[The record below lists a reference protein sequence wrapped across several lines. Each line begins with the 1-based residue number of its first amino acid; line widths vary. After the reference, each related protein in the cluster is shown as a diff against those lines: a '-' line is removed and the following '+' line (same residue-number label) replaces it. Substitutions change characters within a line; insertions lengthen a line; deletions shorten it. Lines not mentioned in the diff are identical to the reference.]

1 VDIVKRQVLKAAFC
15 SYLLLFSFSLSLIGQ
30 EKQAEDTSSQGRA
43 KAEKKTDPLLQARG
57 RLQKIFQGQAPKD
70 AHDVKAMQK
79 HVQLLIEKLSPAT
92 VGVRVRMAQGS
103 GVIINEEG
111 LVLTAAHVIGRPG
124 QKAIILMPDGKEYE
138 ATTLGRDRSMDAG
151 MLKIK
156 LPESEEERSK
166 MELPFAEIAE
176 ADSVKPGHWCLALG
190 HPGGFDEKRPPVVRL
205 GRVNH
210 KYGDVITTDCTLIGG
225 DSGGPLFD
233 MSGRV
238 IGIHSRIGQQLK
250 HNVHVPIEAYID
262 SWDRMASSESWG
274 DVPGRPYI
282 GIRGSE
288 ESTDPVVTEVID
300 GGPASKAG
308 IQPGDVIIQFGEEQ
322 IDTFEALQLAVGVR
336 RPGEKVKLIVQRE
349 DEKVELQVEVGELP
363 RTGTSRERPHVLP
376 VRANGY
382 PGLIQYIT
390 MYRSPGVNERN
401 HESIKGAFS
410 TISAAATRATVRIS
424 EKKKGLALGVIVSE
438 DGLIVTKASQVV
450 DKEGEL
456 RDVICELSDK
466 RDFKPKL
473 IAVEPR
479 HDIALLQIKARK
491 LTVITWSD
499 ESDAPGLG
507 SWLITTGIRETPLSI
522 GVVSV
527 DLTEVLGGVLGV
539 QLHLTN
545 PDSTAIMRVYPGS
558 GGAEAGL
565 KAGDVIIKV
574 NGVEMKNRQMLQE
587 TVRSHLRGE
596 EITLEIQRGE
606 ETMTIKAVLGRM
618 SDITGGRPVVQN
630 NLGGP
635 LSDRRS
641 GFPSV
646 LQHDSVVQPNQCGG
660 PVLDING
667 KAVGINI
674 ARAGRIKTYA
684 LPAEI
689 IKQVVEQ
696 LAPK

>member
-1 VDIVKRQVLKAAFC
+1 MDIVKRQALQAALYSC
-15 SYLLLFSFSLSLIGQ
+15 LLLFSFSLSSIAQ
-30 EKQAEDTSSQGRA
+30 EKPAEEKSSQGRA
-43 KAEKKTDPLLQARG
+43 KAEKTTNPLLQARG
-57 RLQKIFQGQAPKD
+57 RLQKIFQGQAPRD

-92 VGVRVRMAQGS
+92 VGVGVGAAQGS
-103 GVIINEEG
+103 GVIIDKEG
-111 LVLTAAHVIGRPG
+111 LVLTAAHVAGRPG
-124 QKAIILMPDGKEYE
+124 RSAIILMPDGKRYP
-138 ATTLGRDRSMDAG
+138 ATTLGMDRSMDAG

-166 MELPFAEIAE
+166 IELPVAEIAE
-176 ADSVKPGHWCLALG
+176 ADSVKLGHWCLALG
-190 HPGGFDEKRPPVVRL
+190 HPGGFQPDRPPVVRL
-205 GRVNH
+205 GRVIH
-210 KYGDVITTDCTLIGG
+210 RYKDVITTDCTLIGG

-238 IGIHSRIGQQLK
+238 IGIHSRIGQQLV

-282 GIRGSE
+282 GIRGSD
-288 ESTDPVVTEVID
+288 ESPDPVVTEVLD

-322 IDTFEALQLAVGVR
+322 IETFEALQLAVGVR

-349 DEKVELQVEVGELP
+349 DKKVELQVEVGELD
-363 RTGTSRERPHVLP
+363 GTASRKHPPVLP
-376 VRANGY
+376 VRENGY
-382 PGLIQYIT
+382 PGLVQYIT
-390 MYRSPGVNERN
+390 MYRPPGANERN

-410 TISAAATRATVRIS
+410 TISADATRATVRIS

-438 DGLIVTKASQVV
+438 DGLVITKASQVLN
-450 DKEGEL
+450 KEDEL
-456 RDVICELSDK
+456 REVICELSDK

-473 IAVEPR
+473 VAIEKR
-479 HDIALLQIKARK
+479 HDIALLQINARK
-491 LTVITWSD
+491 LTAITWSD
-499 ESDAPGLG
+499 EPDVPGLG
-507 SWLITTGIRETPLSI
+507 SWLITTGIRETPVSI

-527 DLTEVLGGVLGV
+527 DLTEVKGGVLGI
-539 QLHLTN
+539 LLGESDNGTF
-545 PDSTAIMRVYPGS
+545 IERVMDGG
-558 GGAEAGL
+558 GGARAGL
-565 KAGDVIIKV
+565 KDGDVVTKV
-574 NGVEMKNRQMLQE
+574 NDVEMKDRQMLID
-587 TVRSHLRGE
+587 TVRSHLAGE

-606 ETMTIKAVLGRM
+606 ETIAIKAVLGRM
-618 SDITGGRPVVQN
+618 SDLTGGRPVVQN

-635 LSDRRS
+635 LSERRT

-667 KAVGINI
+667 NAVGINI

-684 LPAEI
+684 LPAKI
-689 IKQVVEQ
+689 IKQVVDQ